1 MKTRKGSNDGPST
14 DTRHPLSPT
23 RATVRLIVSV
33 ALGLATVAW
42 LTPAPAPWWLR
53 ALAGWDV
60 ASLTLS
66 TLAWVIIAR
75 SGAPETERRAAA
87 DDPGHKMI
95 FAIDVGSSLVSLFAA
110 AVVLRWIKSMHPP
123 AASAWTAVALAAIA
137 LSWILTHTSYT
148 LRYAKLY
155 YGDSRRARDASCLH
169 FPGKGPPADIDFAYF
184 AFTIGMCF
192 QTSDISVETREMRRE
207 VLVHALLSFV
217 YNTMIVALALNL
229 AISLFS

>member
-1 MKTRKGSNDGPST
+1 MHILKNTNFDF
-14 DTRHPLSPT
+14 
-23 RATVRLIVSV
+23 VR
-33 ALGLATVAW
+33 W
-42 LTPAPAPWWLR
+42 
-53 ALAGWDV
+53 
-60 ASLTLS
+60 
-66 TLAWVIIAR
+66 
-75 SGAPETERRAAA
+75 
-87 DDPGHKMI
+87 
-95 FAIDVGSSLVSLFAA
+95 
-110 AVVLRWIKSMHPP
+110 RWH
-123 AASAWTAVALAAIA
+123 AIA

-155 YGDSRRARDASCLH
+155 YRDPQRPRDAGCLN